1 MRTSAGAAE
10 PAPPDVPAGGAAAE
24 PAAHTAGAARRH
36 ALRALR
42 HPGYRAYFFAQ
53 ALSFA
58 GTWMQ
63 NVAQGWLVFR
73 LTGSS
78 LLLGTVSFTSQ
89 LPTLLLAPFAGVLAD
104 RVSLTK
110 MVAATQAVLA
120 AIALAMAVL
129 VFTGTV
135 SVPWIL
141 ALSVVGGIASAF
153 DLPARQ
159 TLLVELAGPEDLS
172 SAIALSSTATNAAR
186 LVGPAIAGVLVAS
199 LGEAVCFLINALTFV
214 APIAV
219 ALVVKPR
226 HVRKV
231 THHEPALAALQS
243 GLRYARQA
251 PHTRAVLPVVAIAS
265 FVAFPYL
272 PMLPSFAGDVLH
284 GGPELLGWLNVSV
297 GVGSVV
303 GALAVAAL
311 VDKSRLLPRIAA
323 GLLTYGLGLVGLGLS
338 NSAALTLCVLPFVG
352 FGMLSLLSSAN
363 TVVQT
368 DTPEA
373 MRGRVMSLYTTVLVG
388 LFPLGALLCGA
399 VAERVGVGPT
409 IAAGGAIT
417 AASGVWLW
425 RRLPALR
432 AQRVGEGL
440 PSGG

>member
-1 MRTSAGAAE
+1 MSR
-10 PAPPDVPAGGAAAE
+10 
-24 PAAHTAGAARRH
+24 GAARRH

-78 LLLGTVSFTSQ
+78 LLLGSVSFASQ
-89 LPTLLLAPFAGVLAD
+89 IPTLLLAPFAGVLAD
-104 RVSLTK
+104 RVPLTR
-110 MVAATQAVLA
+110 MVAATQAVLGA
-120 AIALAMAVL
+120 LALAMAVL
-129 VFTGTV
+129 VFTDTV

-186 LVGPAIAGVLVAS
+186 LVGPAVAGVLVAT
-199 LGEAVCFLINALTFV
+199 LGEGVCFLLNALTFL
-214 APIAV
+214 APIVV

-226 HVRKV
+226 HVRAPA
-231 THHEPALAALQS
+231 HHEPPLAALRS
-243 GLRYARQA
+243 GLRYAVQA

-265 FVAFPYL
+265 FLAFPYL
-272 PMLPSFAGDVLH
+272 PMLPLFAGGVLR
-284 GGPELLGWLNVSV
+284 GGPELLGWLNVAV
-297 GVGSVV
+297 GIGSVA

-311 VDKSRLLPRIAA
+311 VDRSRLLPRLAF
-323 GLLTYGLGLVGLGLS
+323 GLVLYGAGLVGLGLS
-338 NSAALTLCVLPFVG
+338 RDAALSLAVMPLVG

-368 DTPEA
+368 DTPES

-388 LFPLGALLCGA
+388 LFPLGAVACGA
-399 VAERVGVGPT
+399 IADAIGVGPT
-409 IAAGGAIT
+409 IAFGGAAT
-417 AASGVWLW
+417 AVSGLWLW
-425 RRLPALR
+425 RRLPLLR
-432 AQRVGEGL
+432 ARRGGEGL
-440 PSGG
+440 PAGAPVSAGT